1 MRKLPASL
9 NNFPLTPPRNNRP
22 IVTLRLPCS
31 LLLPLAVSLSGLA
44 AIPAFP
50 GAEGA
55 GAFTTGGRGGEVFT
69 VTNLNASGPGSL
81 ADAVSGPD
89 RIVVFA
95 VSGIIDLA
103 REGKGGHLVVAYPS
117 ITIAGQ
123 TAPGEGICL
132 RGGSLDIHAGNVIV
146 RHLRSRRGYVAEGD
160 MGDAITVK
168 PMATGEKKDAGGRTP
183 AAFEKIR
190 IKKIARGK
198 QVSAFSDLDHILI
211 DHCSTSWATDE
222 NLTVTHAG
230 FSTVSWCIAAEGLD
244 YANPRQTPPRHSE
257 GGLWGSAAPDGRA
270 TLHHVLY
277 AHNRLRNP
285 RTTAGDEI
293 PPVLTLYNNVVY
305 NWSEYATHTGSQR
318 VNVQWL
324 ANTYLPGP
332 DTPSAIRA
340 TGFSF
345 HGDPRARVFALGN
358 VFDGAPAATADN
370 RLAVAYAPKLSQ
382 LTLAQK
388 AAMIA
393 TAPFTELPPQLASAD
408 LALVAVLADT
418 GATLPARDT
427 ADARLVASVRTR
439 TGRVI
444 EKESDLAPADR
455 WPDYRSLL
463 PLADSDHDGLPDF
476 WETQFDLDPRDPAD
490 SKKISAS
497 GYAHIE
503 HYLNN
508 TDPRSPDSA
517 LGAIVAFIAGT
528 VTRATL
534 ADPGEWRVSRTGDS
548 ALPLIVRYWVSG
560 DAAAGRDFG
569 PLPGQITIPAGHRSV
584 ALPLAVL
591 PTASDNRTVVIT
603 LTPGAGDHFIGC
615 PSQALV
621 VIRR

>member
-1 MRKLPASL
+1 MHGLVLPLSL
-9 NNFPLTPPRNNRP
+9 
-22 IVTLRLPCS
+22 S
-31 LLLPLAVSLSGLA
+31 LLLSVSATA
-44 AIPAFP
+44 AAASPPAFP

-55 GAFTTGGRGGEVFT
+55 GAFTTGGRGGDVFI

-81 ADAVSGPD
+81 ADAVGGPN

-103 REGKGGHLVVAYPS
+103 RNGKGGRVVVAHPG

-132 RGGSLDIHAGNVIV
+132 RGGSLDIRAGNVVV
-146 RHLRSRRGYVAEGD
+146 RHLRSRRGYIAEGD
-160 MGDAITVK
+160 MGDSLTVK
-168 PMATGEKKDAGGRTP
+168 PVAIGEKKDAGGRT
-183 AAFEKIR
+183 AEEFEKIR
-190 IKKIARGK
+190 IKKIERGR
-198 QVSAFSDLDHILI
+198 QVSEFSDIDNILI

-230 FSTVSWCIAAEGLD
+230 FSTVSWSIAAEGLD
-244 YANPRQTPPRHSE
+244 YANPNQTPPRHSE

-285 RTTAGDEI
+285 RTTGGDEV

-340 TGFSF
+340 IGFGF

-358 VFDGAPAATADN
+358 VFDGSPAATADN
-370 RLAVAYAPKLSQ
+370 RLAVAYAAKLKK
-382 LTLAQK
+382 LTSAEK
-388 AAMIA
+388 SAMIA
-393 TAPFTELPPQLASAD
+393 AAPFTELPPQVSSAAAALA
-408 LALVAVLADT
+408 AVLANS
-418 GATLPARDT
+418 GATLPARDLV
-427 ADARLVASVRTR
+427 DARIVASVRAR
-439 TGRVI
+439 SGRVI
-444 EKESDLAPADR
+444 EKESDLAPSDR
-455 WPDYRSLL
+455 WPDYRTL
-463 PLADSDHDGLPDF
+463 PAPADTDRDGLPDF
-476 WETQFDLDPRDPAD
+476 WEQQFGLDPRDPTD
-490 SKKISAS
+490 SKKISTS

-503 HYLNN
+503 HYFNN
-508 TDPRSPDSA
+508 TDPRAADPAS
-517 LGAIVAFIAGT
+517 GANVVYIAGT
-528 VTRATL
+528 ATRAT
-534 ADPGEWRVSRTGDS
+534 ATTPGECRVMRTGSS
-548 ALPLIVRYWVSG
+548 AASLTAHYTVSG
-560 DAAAGRDFG
+560 DAAAGRDYA
-569 PLPGQITIPAGHRSV
+569 PLSGQVTIPAGSHSV
-584 ALPLAVL
+584 ALSLVAL
-591 PTASDNRTVVIT
+591 PSATDNRTVTIA
-603 LTPGAGDHFIGC
+603 LTPGARDHFIGC